1 VLPGSAADSHA
12 VTYHRAVQHSF
23 YNAITQDG
31 PRLSPPLSTST
42 AYRSGSAGV
51 CGPFRRRSCA
61 ALDWCDTELWS
72 RNNCSMRQ
80 GSLGTPHASRVA
92 TAALSAECWR
102 WRWRVLARALAGPGR
117 HVSLCVPCWT
127 STESGRG
134 SATCAGGAG
143 KPERAAS
150 VRPCGAA
157 LICATAFVT
166 DCPVRLG
173 SFAGLCYCT

>member
-1 VLPGSAADSHA
+1 MDLDYHHHCPLVRHTA
-12 VTYHRAVQHSF
+12 VGRPASVC
-23 YNAITQDG
+23 
-31 PRLSPPLSTST
+31 
-42 AYRSGSAGV
+42 

-127 STESGRG
+127 SRPVHGVRQRQRDVRG
-134 SATCAGGAG
+134 WRRKA
-143 KPERAAS
+143 RA
-150 VRPCGAA
+150 CGFGAA
-157 LICATAFVT
+157 
-166 DCPVRLG
+166 VRRGIDLRH
-173 SFAGLCYCT
+173 SFCHRLSGQVGIFCRTLLLHLTLV